1 MGQPKEM
8 IAHIALTCPKAPYNI
23 KTIFLEKVKKNG
35 KLGYE
40 DNNKNAKLDSNQPKI
55 TGMFESTRIEQNKV
69 EMANRAIVRFFAC
82 CGIPFH
88 VVENPF
94 FVDLLR
100 ILCPGYYP
108 PGRNTLSGNMLNAEI
123 SHITTEINL
132 KINGEKYLTLGLDG
146 WTSPRGQSLYA
157 FVLITKDRKEY
168 LYSVQNLSNHSH
180 TGNFL
185 AEKIIEIIK
194 DVGAERFAG
203 IVSDNAST
211 MVMAKRL
218 VNKQFQHIMLIRCI
232 THHINL
238 LTTDICKLE
247 FAQLTLKKLAAD

>member
-8 IAHIALTCPKAPYNI
+8 IAHIALTCPKASHNI

-69 EMANRAIVRFFAC
+69 KMANQAIVRFFAC
-82 CGIPFH
+82 CGILFH
-88 VVENPF
+88 IVENLF

-108 PGRNTLSGNMLNAEI
+108 PGRNTLLGNMLNAEI

-132 KINGEKYLTLGLDG
+132 KINEEKYLTLGLDG
-146 WTSPRGQSLYA
+146 
-157 FVLITKDRKEY
+157 
-168 LYSVQNLSNHSH
+168 
-180 TGNFL
+180 
-185 AEKIIEIIK
+185 
-194 DVGAERFAG
+194 
-203 IVSDNAST
+203 
-211 MVMAKRL
+211 
-218 VNKQFQHIMLIRCI
+218 
-232 THHINL
+232 
-238 LTTDICKLE
+238 
-247 FAQLTLKKLAAD
+247 